1 MKHTCFFS
9 ALFLGL
15 FTIIN
20 TGCKKDYLD
29 IKPKGKVIPSSY
41 KDYRLILNNT
51 NDLLPSYGQDE
62 LATDNVEFYEAQG
75 LSYLSNISYKLHTW
89 QNNVY
94 TGSDDDGEWANL
106 YKQIYLSNVV
116 LDGMTNVKDGAERD
130 RNQLIGEALVHR
142 SFAYFSLVNI
152 YGAQYDAVT
161 SATELGVPLLLVPD
175 INAKLERAP
184 VKVVYD
190 QIFSDLTKACGLLQ
204 AVSTSSYEPSLPA
217 AYALLARASLQ
228 TGKFEDALK
237 YASKAL
243 ELRNKLVDYNDY
255 TANPSSDFPENRNN
269 PECIFIKTVSNSYT
283 WFSASKDL
291 QNVFKS
297 GQTDL
302 RYQIL
307 FNAAQDPFVGY
318 PYYWGEF
325 LSYDSRSVGITV
337 PEMYII
343 KAECEAR
350 AGMATEAMKDI
361 NILRIKRIL
370 RTEYTPLTAVTP
382 DEALLKVLDERRREL
397 CFRGL
402 RLFDLKRLNKE
413 PRFAKTLT
421 HTYKGQQFELK
432 ANDYRYQFPIA
443 SKYTGMNPEL
453 IQNQRK

>member
-9 ALFLGL
+9 ALFLVFL
-15 FTIIN
+15 TVITI
-20 TGCKKDYLD
+20 GCKKDYLD

-51 NDLLPSYGQDE
+51 NDLLSSYGEDE

-75 LSYLSNISYKLHTW
+75 LSYLGNISYKLHTW

-94 TGSDDDGEWANL
+94 TASDDDGEWGNL

-116 LDGMTNVKDGAERD
+116 LDGMTSAKDGAERD

-152 YGAQYDAVT
+152 YGAQYDPAS
-161 SATELGVPLLLVPD
+161 SATDLGVPLLLVPD
-175 INAKLERAP
+175 INAKLERGS
-184 VKVVYD
+184 VKAVYD
-190 QIFSDLTKACGLLQ
+190 QIFSDLTKATTLLET
-204 AVSTSSYEPSLPA
+204 VSTSSYEPSLPA
-217 AYALLARASLQ
+217 AYAMLARASLQ
-228 TGKFEDALK
+228 ITKFDDALK

-243 ELRNKLVDYNDY
+243 ELRNKLIDYNNY
-255 TANPSSDFPENRNN
+255 TANPSSDFPQNRDN
-269 PECIFIKTVSNSYT
+269 PECIFIKTVSNSYS
-283 WFSASKDL
+283 WFSVSKDL

-297 GQTDL
+297 SQTDL

-307 FNAAQDPFVGY
+307 FNSTQEPFVGY

-325 LSYDSRSVGITV
+325 LSYDSRSVGLTV

-361 NILRIKRIL
+361 NLLRVNRIL
-370 RTEYTPLTAVTP
+370 KTEYAPLTAATP

-443 SKYTGMNPEL
+443 LKYTNMNPEL
-453 IQNQRK
+453 VQNQRK